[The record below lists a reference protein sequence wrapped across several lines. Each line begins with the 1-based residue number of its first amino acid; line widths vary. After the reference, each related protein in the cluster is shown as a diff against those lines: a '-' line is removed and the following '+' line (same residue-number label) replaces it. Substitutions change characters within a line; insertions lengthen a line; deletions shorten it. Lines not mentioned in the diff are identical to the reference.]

1 MSRICNNCNTVN
13 EDTGRFCVQ
22 CGAELPDEN
31 GVLCPQC
38 GAEISPTD
46 ERCPKCGAVN
56 GNYQRAKDA
65 VPKTIME
72 LQQWYAAR
80 NLPPE
85 ETTRFFIGKNY
96 KGAKAFGIYKDSN
109 GDIVVYKNK
118 ADGSRAV
125 RYRGR
130 DEAFAV
136 NEIYTKLRE
145 TIQTQKSRPGYGSG
159 RSTFSSSGSNNSG
172 KKNGCLSKPLLAF
185 LVVVLICIL
194 LDALIVKGC
203 NAGCNA
209 ASCTVFSCE
218 TTSCDG
224 TRRGYYSYGNDIYYY
239 EHGTWFLYNALAN
252 SWSRSYSEPSG
263 YESYNYSSFTP
274 YRVSDATESSAY
286 EDASSSWSSSSGWSS
301 SSSWGD
307 FWSSDSDYDWDSGSS
322 WDFDFGGSWDSD
334 W

>member
-22 CGAELPDEN
+22 CGAELPDES

-56 GNYQRAKDA
+56 GNYQRAKDK
-65 VPKTIME
+65 VPATIME

-159 RSTFSSSGSNNSG
+159 KSTSSSSNSNNDGG
-172 KKNGCLSKPLLAF
+172 KKKGCLTNP
-185 LVVVLICIL
+185 LVVFIIAVLIIL
-194 LDALIVKGC
+194 LLKGLINVGC
-203 NAGCNA
+203 AAGCDA
-209 ASCTVFSCE
+209 ISCTVSSCVA
-218 TTSCDG
+218 TSCDD
-224 TRRGYYSYGNDIYYY
+224 TRRGYYSYGNDTYYY
-239 EHGTWFLYNALAN
+239 DHGTWFLYNALAN

-263 YESYNYSSFTP
+263 YSDYSYSSSTP
-274 YRVSDATESSAY
+274 DWASDATESSAY
-286 EDASSSWSSSSGWSS
+286 DSASSSWSDSSDWD
-301 SSSWGD
+301 WGD
-307 FWSSDSDYDWDSGSS
+307 FFSSDSDYDWDSGSS

>member
-22 CGAELPDEN
+22 CGAELPDGN

-38 GAEISPTD
+38 GAQIAPTD

-185 LVVVLICIL
+185 IIVVLAIIL
-194 LDALIVKGC
+194 L
-203 NAGCNA
+203 NAIFNNVCSPRSNSNSCSPDSC
-209 ASCTVFSCE
+209 ASA
-218 TTSCDG
+218 CDS
-224 TRRGYYSYGNDIYYY
+224 TRRGYYSQSGKTYYY
-239 EHGTWFLYNALAN
+239 DHGTWFLYNTLSN
-252 SWSRSYSEPSG
+252 SWSRSYIEPSN
-263 YESYNYSSFTP
+263 YNSYSYSYSTP
-274 YRVSDATESSAY
+274 SWTSDATESSAY
-286 EDASSSWSSSSGWSS
+286 DSASSSWSSSSNWDS
-301 SSSWGD
+301 
-307 FWSSDSDYDWDSGSS
+307 FWSSDSDYDWDSGSD